1 MLYCNCGVGSRGVGK
16 VVDVVNLVFGGIA
29 GEAPSHDTVL
39 GWVEKFGYALSRE
52 SKRPEHDGHALIIDN
67 SVNMNGQELHLE
79 LEAPA
84 AHPGHA
90 LTHGDVRV
98 VCMKV
103 GRKWDT
109 AAVKGELAQSTAG
122 RRPAY
127 VVSDNARPLCR
138 ACRELGLAHH
148 RDISHSFGMFLE
160 RVYSKTEEL
169 AEFNRG
175 MAYARKFSHTEIGCL
190 MPPRRRDYARFMNLF
205 DRIDWAYL
213 MLHNFHKLPDRGKA
227 VFGFL
232 LRMGGFVDEM
242 KEVMDWYRR
251 LERLCKEHGLSF
263 GTSRQCVALVNST
276 FMQRGERLRTL
287 GRMLIDYFRQ
297 EESLLESS
305 DAVHNI
311 CSDVIE
317 STFGYVKGRLPSN
330 KNNGFTPLV
339 LLIPAHLRVAD
350 IKSCKDLDLSDAM
363 RRTKLA
369 DIARWRKEN
378 LLPNPTKTRARTL
391 SMAM

>member
-1 MLYCNCGVGSRGVGK
+1 
-16 VVDVVNLVFGGIA
+16 
-29 GEAPSHDTVL
+29 
-39 GWVEKFGYALSRE
+39 
-52 SKRPEHDGHALIIDN
+52 
-67 SVNMNGQELHLE
+67 
-79 LEAPA
+79 
-84 AHPGHA
+84 
-90 LTHGDVRV
+90 
-98 VCMKV
+98 
-103 GRKWDT
+103 
-109 AAVKGELAQSTAG
+109 
-122 RRPAY
+122 
-127 VVSDNARPLCR
+127 
-138 ACRELGLAHH
+138 
-148 RDISHSFGMFLE
+148 
-160 RVYSKTEEL
+160 
-169 AEFNRG
+169 
-175 MAYARKFSHTEIGCL
+175 
-190 MPPRRRDYARFMNLF
+190 
-205 DRIDWAYL
+205 
-213 MLHNFHKLPDRGKA
+213 
-227 VFGFL
+227 
-232 LRMGGFVDEM
+232 M